1 MKKILIPK
9 LSKYS
14 YIFPDPRYSSKDGLV
29 AFGGD
34 LDPNRVLNAYKMG
47 IFPWYSEGDPI
58 LWWSPDPRFVLYP
71 MELKI
76 SKSLKK
82 ILKKDIFKIKID
94 TNFSEVIENC
104 SKIKRKNQEGTWILP
119 EIIEVFTKLHKMGFA
134 HSVEVYKEGE
144 LVGGLYGVSL
154 GAAFFGESMFS
165 KVSDASKVALVKLV
179 EMLKKFGF
187 DFIDCQI
194 PSEHLKKMG
203 AVEISRDKFLDELQ
217 IALQKPSKIGHWTL
231 DIGH

>member
-194 PSEHLKKMG
+194 PSEHLKRMG
-203 AVEISRDKFLDELQ
+203 AVEISRDRFLDELQ

>member
-1 MKKILIPK
+1 MREILIHR

-14 YIFPDPRYSSKDGLV
+14 YIFPDPRDSSKEGLV

-34 LDPNRVLNAYKMG
+34 LDPNRVLSAYKMG

-71 MELKI
+71 EDLKI
-76 SKSLKK
+76 SRSLKK
-82 ILKKDIFKIKID
+82 TLKKDIFKIKID
-94 TNFSEVIENC
+94 TNFSEVIRNC
-104 SKIKRKNQEGTWILP
+104 GTVKRKDQEGTWILP

-134 HSVEVYKEGE
+134 HSIEVYKEDK
-144 LVGGLYGVSL
+144 LVGGLYGLSL

-179 EMLKKFGF
+179 EISKKFGF
-187 DFIDCQI
+187 DFIDCQV
-194 PSEHLKKMG
+194 PSEHLKRMG
-203 AVEISRDKFLDELQ
+203 AIEISRDRFLDELE
-217 IALQKPSKIGHWTL
+217 IALQKPGKIGKWEL
-231 DIGH
+231 GIGN